1 MPRPHL
7 PAFLLTTVL
16 AAVPAL
22 AANIP
27 VAAGPSSSFAPAHIV
42 IRAGDRV
49 TWTNLGGL
57 HNVAADDGSFR
68 CANGCDATG
77 GDGDPSSAAWVASV
91 DFFAPDL
98 APYHCEIHGAAG
110 GVGMSGSVTVR
121 RSIFADGFEGGD
133 ELEWGADALG
143 GSCLGGSPIVL
154 SLPTVGLAGNL
165 RGALN
170 RLDLTGE
177 SSCFEDPAP
186 GRDRVYSAAVDS
198 GQTYDIV
205 VTPVDPGFD
214 PVVYL
219 LADGTCGAQPLACL
233 DSQAASGPGVAES
246 MQWTAGASG
255 TLLIVID
262 SLTEAVAGSDYTLDV
277 AVAP

>member
-1 MPRPHL
+1 MRRTLL

-16 AAVPAL
+16 AAVPTL
-22 AANIP
+22 AADIP
-27 VAAGPSSSFAPAHIV
+27 VIVGPTSIFTPAHVV

-49 TWTNLGGL
+49 TWTNTGGL

-77 GDGDPSSAAWVASV
+77 GDGDPSSAAWVATV

-98 APYHCEIHGAAG
+98 VPYHCEIHGAAG
-110 GVGMSGSVTVR
+110 GVGMSGTVTVR
-121 RSIFADGFEGGD
+121 RAVFADGFEGGD

-143 GSCLGGSPIVL
+143 GSCIGGSPIVL
-154 SLPTVGLAGNL
+154 PLPTIGLAGNL

-177 SSCFEDPAP
+177 ATCFSDPAE
-186 GRDRVYSAAVDS
+186 GRDRVYAFAALA
-198 GQTYDIV
+198 GTTYDIV

-219 LADGTCGAQPLACL
+219 LADGSCGAQPLTCL
-233 DSQAASGPGVAES
+233 AAENAGGPGVTEAI
-246 MQWTAGASG
+246 QWLAGPSG
-255 TLLIVID
+255 MVLIVID
-262 SLTEAVAGSDYTLDV
+262 SLTASVAGSDYTLDV